1 MGAPCTLFFWRQ
13 FTQILFRG
21 REVIHSPPYKP
32 KRNENC
38 ESRHPLDWLGRS
50 NQDGEEAIEVQSPSS
65 SSFTS
70 LSSSRAS
77 TLIGGRVTAV
87 ADWAGGGLVNQ
98 LLNKRLN
105 IIIVIKIIVAIIVVV
120 VLIAVVVLV
129 VVVVIIIVN
138 TINPKLSSPSSSS
151 WCRRWQF

>member
-1 MGAPCTLFFWRQ
+1 MGVLLCTYYLKYNYYATIRFLKTDSTF
-13 FTQILFRG
+13 G
-21 REVIHSPPYKP
+21 S
-32 KRNENC
+32 NC
-38 ESRHPLDWLGRS
+38 ESRHLLDWLGRS

-87 ADWAGGGLVNQ
+87 ADWAGGVLVNQ

-151 WCRRWQF
+151 

>member
-1 MGAPCTLFFWRQ
+1 MVFNNVKINKSDPYLF
-13 FTQILFRG
+13 TS
-21 REVIHSPPYKP
+21 IHSDFIQG
-32 KRNENC
+32 RAN
-38 ESRHPLDWLGRS
+38 PLSSKLS
-50 NQDGEEAIEVQSPSS
+50 SSSPSWF

-151 WCRRWQF
+151 